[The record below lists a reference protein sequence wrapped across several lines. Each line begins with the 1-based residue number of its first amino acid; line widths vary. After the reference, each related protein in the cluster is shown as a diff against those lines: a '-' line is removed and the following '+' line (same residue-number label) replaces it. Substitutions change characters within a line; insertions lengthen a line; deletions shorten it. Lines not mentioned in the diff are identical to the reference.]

1 MGAGKFKGHNVNVI
15 GNHEEQ
21 GMDLIELFGH
31 ETNLKVLAAGQT
43 LFKEGETGDLMYILM
58 AGTAEIRVKN
68 KVVEYAEAG
77 AIVGEMGM
85 IDEGT
90 RSATV
95 MAKSDCKFLPVNR
108 NLFDR
113 HVLHTPGFA
122 QHVMQVIA
130 DRLRRADARM

>member
-1 MGAGKFKGHNVNVI
+1 MN
-15 GNHEEQ
+15 
-21 GMDLIELFGH
+21 LIELFSH
-31 ETNLKVLAAGQT
+31 ETELKPLAAGQA
-43 LFKEGETGDLMYILM
+43 LFREGEPGDLMYVLM
-58 AGTAEIRVKN
+58 SGTAEIRVKN
-68 KVVEYAEAG
+68 KVVEYAREG

-95 MAKSDCKFLPVNR
+95 MAKSDCKFFPVDR
-108 NLFDR
+108 DRFDH

>member
-1 MGAGKFKGHNVNVI
+1 MN
-15 GNHEEQ
+15 
-21 GMDLIELFGH
+21 LIKLFGH
-31 ETNLKVLAAGQT
+31 ETDLKVLAAGQT
-43 LFKEGETGDLMYILM
+43 LFNEGETGNLMYVLM
-58 AGTAEIRVKN
+58 SGTAEIRVN
-68 KVVEYAEAG
+68 SKVVEYAEAG

-95 MAKSDCKFLPVNR
+95 MAKSDCKFLPVDRNR
-108 NLFDR
+108 FDH

>member
-1 MGAGKFKGHNVNVI
+1 MN
-15 GNHEEQ
+15 
-21 GMDLIELFGH
+21 LIELFGH
-31 ETNLKVLAAGQT
+31 ETDLETLAAGQT
-43 LFKEGETGDLMYILM
+43 LFKEGESGDLMYVLM
-58 AGTAEIRVKN
+58 SGTAEIRVN
-68 KVVEYAEAG
+68 SKVVEYAQAG

-95 MAKSDCKFLPVNR
+95 TAKSDCKFFPIKR
-108 NLFDR
+108 SRFDH

-130 DRLRRADARM
+130 DRLRRADARF